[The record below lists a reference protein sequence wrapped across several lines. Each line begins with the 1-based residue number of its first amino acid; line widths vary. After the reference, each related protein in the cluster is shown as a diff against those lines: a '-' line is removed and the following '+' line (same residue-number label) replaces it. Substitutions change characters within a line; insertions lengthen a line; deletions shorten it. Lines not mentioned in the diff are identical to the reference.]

1 MSNKI
6 FKNSS
11 KMNHFSTKIQNL
23 PEKNLLFTHNYI
35 LYIFQK
41 PPCNGRQISLIP
53 IMYVKESNIHVYQWT
68 RWIRRIS
75 PTSGTPEPSVVHNQI
90 FCNGHV
96 IECM

>member
-41 PPCNGRQISLIP
+41 PPNLPDSYPIYINGQDGSGENHLQG
-53 IMYVKESNIHVYQWT
+53 VLL
-68 RWIRRIS
+68 S
-75 PTSGTPEPSVVHNQI
+75 PLLCITKYFVMG
-90 FCNGHV
+90 
-96 IECM
+96 M